1 MTRNQ
6 LLLAIDRSE
15 AGQAAVDFTIGFA
28 ARSRAY
34 VTVLHVREL
43 PSSMRV
49 PPLESSDMARA
60 LVEESVARINE
71 AGVPAEGM
79 IYTTREPNVAKCIVE
94 TADEWGCSGIVL
106 GSHRLRG
113 IHRLA
118 GRKVREQ
125 AMRLSNLP
133 VVVAPPALMRTAPIW
148 PARPD
153 HVGAA

>member
-6 LLLAIDRSE
+6 LLLAVDQSE

-28 ARSRAY
+28 ARSRAH

-49 PPLESSDMARA
+49 PPLESVDEARA

-71 AGVPAEGM
+71 AGIPAEGM

-94 TADEWGCSGIVL
+94 TADECGCSGIVL

-113 IHRLA
+113 IRRLA

-125 AMRLSNLP
+125 AMRLSALP
-133 VVVAPPALMRTAPIW
+133 VLVAPPALLRTTPSRHGGPSHA
-148 PARPD
+148 
-153 HVGAA
+153 GAA

>member
-1 MTRNQ
+1 MTQNQ
-6 LLLAIDRSE
+6 LLVAVDRSE

-28 ARSRAY
+28 ARSRAR

-43 PSSMRV
+43 PSSLRV
-49 PPLESSDMARA
+49 PPLESADEARA
-60 LVEESVARINE
+60 LVQESVARINE
-71 AGVPAEGM
+71 AGIPAEGM

-94 TADEWGCSGIVL
+94 TADECGCGAIVL

-113 IHRLA
+113 IRRLA

-125 AMRLSNLP
+125 AMRLSILP
-133 VVVAPPALMRTAPIW
+133 VVVAPPALLPTTPSW
-148 PARPD
+148 HSGPN

>member
-6 LLLAIDRSE
+6 LLLAIDQSE

-28 ARSRAY
+28 ARSRAH

-49 PPLESSDMARA
+49 PPLESSDEARA

-94 TADEWGCSGIVL
+94 TADELGCGGIVL

-113 IHRLA
+113 IHRLV

-125 AMRLSNLP
+125 AVRLSNLP
-133 VVVAPPALMRTAPIW
+133 IVVAPPALLRATPSW
-148 PARPD
+148 PTEPNHA
-153 HVGAA
+153 GAA